1 MPQILQILEI
11 VLPVFLIVGAG
22 YGGVRIGF
30 FKSVQID
37 ALLFFATRFAIPC
50 LLFDAMV
57 NLDLGETFE
66 PRFLLSYYAS
76 ATAAFVLTSLAAWKL
91 FGRRPGESIAIGFC
105 ALFANSILLGLPVFE
120 RAYGADAMG
129 PSFAIIAMHAPYCY
143 ALGII
148 AMEMARADGRAPRD
162 TAAAALKA
170 MFSNA
175 LAIGLALG
183 LAVNLTATPLPGFF
197 SEAVSLIGRAG
208 LPIALF
214 GLGGV
219 LTRYALTSGLAESAT
234 ATFASLAVHPALA
247 WWLTASVFELPPE
260 FVRAA
265 VVTAAMPPGVNAFL
279 FAQMYDR
286 ALDVAAAT
294 VLLAT
299 LAAVLSAS
307 LWLAALQA
315 AFP

>member
-1 MPQILQILEI
+1 MGQILGILQI

-22 YGGVRIGF
+22 YGGVRVRF
-30 FKSVQID
+30 FSDAQID

-50 LLFDAMV
+50 LLFSAMTQ
-57 NLDLGETFE
+57 LDLGETFE
-66 PRFLLSYYAS
+66 RRFLLSYYVS
-76 ATAAFVLTSLAAWKL
+76 ATAVFGLTAGLACYV

-120 RAYGADAMG
+120 RAYGADALG
-129 PSFAIIAMHAPYCY
+129 PSYAIIAMHAPYCY
-143 ALGII
+143 ALGIT
-148 AMEMARADGRAPRD
+148 AMEMARADGRAPAE
-162 TAAAALKA
+162 TAKAALKA
-170 MFSNA
+170 MFSNS

-183 LAVNLTATPLPGFF
+183 LAVNLTGLPLPAFF
-197 SEAVSLIGRAG
+197 AEAVALIGRAG

-219 LTRYALTSGLAESAT
+219 LTRYALASGLRESAT
-234 ATFASLAVHPALA
+234 VAAASLLIHPALA
-247 WWLTASVFELPPE
+247 WWLTAEVFGLSAE

-265 VVTAAMPPGVNAFL
+265 VITAAMPPGINAFL
-279 FAQMYDR
+279 FASMYER
-286 ALDVAAAT
+286 AVDVAAAT

-299 LAAVLSAS
+299 LGAVFTAS
-307 LWLAALQA
+307 LWLGLLQA